1 MDVSCT
7 DRISEK
13 TKRQHGESQQTHF
26 IQNMRAH
33 VTHIYMANAQED
45 HNRMNTEKK
54 KKNRKETYELI
65 QLCPSATRFEN
76 GMNSFN
82 LG

>member
-1 MDVSCT
+1 MSCT

-54 KKNRKETYELI
+54 RKIGKKPMSLSNYAPLPPGLKM
-65 QLCPSATRFEN
+65 A
-76 GMNSFN
+76 
-82 LG
+82 